1 MHSAL
6 VRLQNVFGFFTTVAF
21 TVAAVIALSSFV
33 SPQSPN
39 ANIQLRNVQ
48 VVKGRPHYYS
58 YKKEEYA
65 HIKFDLD
72 TGTPQSK
79 PKHHALNS
87 CWCLVYTHC
96 TNRKPDISTLFNW
109 NTKQV
114 FLYLKAVYPG
124 TKPTEP
130 PSEAIIWDAILA
142 STSAPW
148 HQNHYI
154 HPDPKGKKLPKKSKK
169 AQLADKSKETGPYPV
184 GELHLNAQRPKYQ
197 ITDITGKLQN
207 RGNVTLE
214 LGWNVQP
221 WVGALTWTNW
231 QTLGVW
237 KGLEGGRSEPF
248 EFPAIGAKKVDMKD
262 LKTEKGAEGYRLE
275 VGGEAPR
282 RKAAQ

>member
-1 MHSAL
+1 LPKNTRECTDRKA
-6 VRLQNVFGFFTTVAF
+6 
-21 TVAAVIALSSFV
+21 
-33 SPQSPN
+33 
-39 ANIQLRNVQ
+39 
-48 VVKGRPHYYS
+48 
-58 YKKEEYA
+58 
-65 HIKFDLD
+65 DL
-72 TGTPQSK
+72 
-79 PKHHALNS
+79 
-87 CWCLVYTHC
+87 
-96 TNRKPDISTLFNW
+96 STLFNW

-124 TKPTEP
+124 TKPSEP

-169 AQLADKSKETGPYPV
+169 AQLAEKTNPTGPYPI
-184 GELHLNAQRPKYQ
+184 GELHLSAQRPKYQ

-207 RGNVTLE
+207 RENVTLE

-221 WVGALTWTNW
+221 WVGPLTWTNW
-231 QTLGVW
+231 QTFGVW

-275 VGGEAPR
+275 VGGDAS
-282 RKAAQ
+282 RKKASQ